1 MKLRRSFSELLTIA
15 RSYKAITLVFSPQ
28 IDSVVSASLLLR
40 LLKDEDVDVQLA
52 PFYEATKPI
61 DTRSPILL
69 LDVFQRSVVSGYKVL
84 HLDDFVGRDPRS
96 SLSLSLYVLKSLKD
110 IWIVPQELEVLV
122 LAALLSRTQGSIYDE
137 KLLQIH
143 EQLLREAVSRGVYEI
158 VDTLR
163 LFGYPHASLS
173 EALER
178 TLEPYL
184 RGISLNRDGVIEFLK
199 KLGLYEN
206 ILRSE
211 DRERL
216 VNELEAVV
224 VDYARSRVD
233 LYGSKIVLKS
243 TTLIDDVYELVYIL
257 YTAIDSGD
265 VEKLLIIGIEP
276 QLLDVFKVR
285 YVMFKPD
292 IRRIVESILTGE
304 VHPKR
309 IVLRGVY
316 VSLIELD
323 TDLKRVP
330 LFTIYRILRGLGIVE
345 NFTIF
350 RNSEGYVLP
359 LQMIE
364 PRWPLDIEFNIV
376 GGVALFKSI
385 EEVTKVVSC

>member
-1 MKLRRSFSELLTIA
+1 MKSRKSFSELLALA

-28 IDSVVSASLLLR
+28 IDSLVSASLLLR

-69 LDVFQRSVVSGYKVL
+69 LGVFQRSVVSGYKVL

-96 SLSLSLYVLKSLKD
+96 SLSLSLYILKNLKD

-122 LAALLSRTQGSIYDE
+122 LAALLSRAQSSIYDE
-137 KLLQIH
+137 KLLQVH
-143 EQLLREAVSRGVYEI
+143 EQLLREAVSRGVYEV

-163 LFGYPHASLS
+163 LFGYPHAPLS

-178 TLEPYL
+178 TLEPYI
-184 RGISLNRDGVIEFLK
+184 RGISLNKDGVIEFLK
-199 KLGLYEN
+199 RLGLYDS

-224 VDYARSRVD
+224 VDYARSKVE

-257 YTAIDSGD
+257 HTAIDSGD
-265 VEKLLIIGIEP
+265 IEKLLIIGIEP
-276 QLLDVFKVR
+276 QLLDAFRVR
-285 YVMFKPD
+285 YVMLKHD
-292 IRRIVESILTGE
+292 IRRVVDSILAGE
-304 VHPKR
+304 IHPKR
-309 IVLRGVY
+309 IVLRGAY

-323 TDLKRVP
+323 TDLKRIP
-330 LFTIYRILRGLGIVE
+330 LFTIHKILRGLGIVE
-345 NFTIF
+345 SLTIF
-350 RNSEGYVLP
+350 KDSEGYAVP
-359 LQMIE
+359 LQMVE
-364 PRWPLDIEFNIV
+364 PRWPLDMEFNVV
-376 GGVALFKSI
+376 GGAALFKSI
-385 EEVTKVVSC
+385 EEVAKVVQY